1 MASSCYETDRHCRR
15 VASLA
20 RSVAEHMG
28 VDRVICDS
36 LESAA
41 LEHQNFRLSRLRKN
55 DFVLPGIAGMILH
68 RFAGG
73 TNEFGRSIESAA
85 AILRACDALDE
96 SAEFAAYE
104 ARPLAGAIQDFM
116 ADAGQWPCEVGSG
129 LLRLI
134 RPGAPIEPG
143 ERLPVLPS
151 AAAALL
157 RLQSE
162 TVSAAELAGVAER
175 DPVFAKRLLGLANSA
190 TFGPPI
196 EIRSICDAVLRIGV
210 PLAHKALVAASIG
223 PLFASAKL
231 CAIWRHSQEIAAIA
245 HELAPQCGCHPHE
258 GWLAGLLH
266 DIGLL
271 IFASQPAADCSREEA
286 WRHAGFPRAY
296 TETIVWGM
304 DHATAGADLLAQ
316 WNVPPDLV
324 EAVRHHAA
332 PELSDSPL
340 AALLYIANAIDREVT
355 DAEEAGEPEPL
366 ASRFRLATALSR
378 TNLPASLVESFS
390 RESQIF
396 AIAC

>member
-20 RSVAEHMG
+20 RSVAEDMG
-28 VDRVICDS
+28 VDRVICES

-55 DFVLPGIAGMILH
+55 HFVLPGTAGMILH
-68 RFAGG
+68 RFADG
-73 TNEFGRSIESAA
+73 TNDFGAAIESAA

-104 ARPLAGAIQDFM
+104 AQQLTAAIRDFM
-116 ADAGQWPCEVGSG
+116 ADAGQWPHEVESA
-129 LLRLI
+129 LRHLVPPAI
-134 RPGAPIEPG
+134 QIAPG
-143 ERLPVLPS
+143 EKLPVLPS
-151 AAAALL
+151 AASALL

-162 TVSAAELAGVAER
+162 TVSAAELAGVAEQ

-190 TFGPPI
+190 TFGPPN
-196 EIRSICDAVLRIGV
+196 EIRSIRDAVLRIGV

-231 CAIWRHSQEIAAIA
+231 RAIWRHSQEIAAIA

-271 IFASQPAADCSREEA
+271 IFASQSAADCSREEA
-286 WRHAGFPRAY
+286 WRHAGFPRVY
-296 TETIVWGM
+296 TETIVWGV
-304 DHATAGADLLAQ
+304 DHATAGADLLAK
-316 WNVPPDLV
+316 WNVPSDLV
-324 EAVRHHAA
+324 EAVRYHAA

-340 AALLYIANAIDREVT
+340 AALLYIANAIDRQVM
-355 DAEEAGEPEPL
+355 DAGEGGEPEPL
-366 ASRFRLATALSR
+366 ASRFRLATALSV
-378 TNLPASLVESFS
+378 TNLPASVVESFS